1 MHLNCATLLMIHKC
15 VTIVTHVTTMK
26 NIKFTYN
33 NISMGEGC
41 KRNIRSVDFK
51 YVYI

>member
-1 MHLNCATLLMIHKC
+1 MHLNCGTLLMIHKC
-15 VTIVTHVTTMK
+15 VTTVTHVTTKK
-26 NIKFTYN
+26 NIKFTDN
-33 NISMGEGC
+33 NISMWENC